1 MAGLH
6 EISVDCD
13 RFAYGFDQLL
23 MDIGPAL
30 IDELPQAARKA
41 CQTTRRVAS
50 GQAPKMTGRYA
61 KSLSYV
67 VRGKGAGV
75 MGEVGS
81 KKLPGLVHL
90 LEKGHAKVGGGHVP
104 GYPHMAPGFD
114 EGVPVFE
121 QALLEGL
128 ENALG

>member
-13 RFAYGFDQLL
+13 RFHYGFDALL

-30 IDELPQAARKA
+30 VDSLPTAARKA
-41 CQTTRRVAS
+41 CQTARKTAK
-50 GQAPKMTGRYA
+50 GMAPKKTGRYA
-61 KSLSYV
+61 GSLTYT

-81 KKLPGLVHL
+81 KELPGLVHL
-90 LEKGHAKVGGGHVP
+90 LEKGHAKVGGGSVQ
-104 GYPHMAPGFD
+104 GFLHMAPGFD
-114 EGVPVFE
+114 EAVPVFE
-121 QALLEGL
+121 KTLLEGL
-128 ENALG
+128 EDALS